1 MKICSSCRRCFDEAA
16 EFCVEPDHP
25 PLSEIIGRNCDSIG
39 GYSLERLIGSGVKG
53 EVYRARQIETGTPC
67 RISIVK
73 VDETR
78 HDRFLGEARTAASL
92 YHPNIAD
99 VYEAGSLESGDV
111 FAVMEEPDGQSV
123 RELLNNVGV
132 PQLLTTIQVVRQAAE
147 TLHAI
152 HQTGIIH
159 RAVRPENIILTTDA
173 EQRLLVR
180 IKNLDLGG
188 AVQHSITSNKFLIDT
203 AIDAIR
209 YFAPEQCVGDDATVQ
224 SDVYG
229 LGIVFYEMLAGSP
242 PFDAES
248 AVGLIQ
254 QHRQQRPAD
263 VEINS
268 FDLRMLITHSLST
281 ALQKEPD
288 KRQTSANAF
297 ARQLRHIEQLA
308 THSPTPPP
316 AVNTAAH
323 PHVTPLSNTAVVSA
337 SASAIPSTPIIK
349 HVAVAKAVPD
359 GALLTI
365 AAADADKPRMH
376 EQSIVAASTQFPE
389 QDPSELRIEETTAPA
404 PETTTIEKDHR
415 PRPERSRLLS
425 RKKRLHS
432 SRTTTTKESPKINTV
447 SENNGSHV
455 LSFQRTS
462 AAVAAAVPVP
472 PSATATSANIN
483 TARKIQWVQ
492 PDDDIPSEAAVVT
505 ALANAPTASSV
516 TQSTPAPPVSISTA
530 RKIQWSQPDD
540 DVPAGAAVIAEL
552 ANVAAAPPVSLP
564 TPATSASINTPRK
577 IEWAQPDDDVP
588 SDAAVLA
595 ELVND
600 GMPLP
605 QFDSFDIEDEITIV
619 ERRRIQIDLEKIE
632 TPEYTFQPEL
642 PSQRPFGARE
652 VAFFPTILGATRDAR
667 ATTRARLIPGLGVVP
682 DPTRPFAP
690 RYYRG
695 FMIGGGVIAAALV
708 LLIANFVAG
717 DQIVAGSPSTSETVR
732 TDARKAPAPPAVK
745 IKEETAAAVDIPS
758 LAVRQTVDVDE
769 STDDP
774 KPVKAKTEASPAP
787 EKSPSADPTPVT
799 KIAPAIKQPQTA
811 VDTAPLRTTL
821 VISKKNGK
829 LSSTIERDDE
839 QAIQRKPA
847 RQSARPTI
855 TRPRIVATPDN

>member
-16 EFCVEPDHP
+16 EFCVEQEHP
-25 PLSEIIGRNCDSIG
+25 PLSEIVGRNCDSIG
-39 GYSLERLIGSGVKG
+39 GYVLEHLVDSGVKG

-78 HDRFLGEARTAASL
+78 RERFLSEARKAAAL

-132 PQLLTTIQVVRQAAE
+132 PQLLTTIQIVRQAAE

-152 HQTGIIH
+152 HQSGLLH

-180 IKNLDLGG
+180 VQNLDLGG
-188 AVQHSITSNKFLIDT
+188 AVEHSITSNKFLIDT
-203 AIDAIR
+203 AVDSIR
-209 YFAPEQCVGDDATVQ
+209 YFAPEQCVGDDATPH

-229 LGIVFYEMLAGSP
+229 LGIIFYEMLVGAP
-242 PFDAES
+242 PFDAHT

-316 AVNTAAH
+316 AVKTAAH

-337 SASAIPSTPIIK
+337 SASAIPSTPIIE
-349 HVAVAKAVPD
+349 HVAVAKAVSD
-359 GALLTI
+359 GTLLTI

-376 EQSIVAASTQFPE
+376 EQSIVAASTEFPE

-415 PRPERSRLLS
+415 PRSERSRLLS

-447 SENNGSHV
+447 SEYNGSHV
-455 LSFQRTS
+455 LSFQRNS
-462 AAVAAAVPVP
+462 VNAA
-472 PSATATSANIN
+472 PSAPVSRPTPAISVNIS
-483 TARKIQWVQ
+483 TARKIQWAQ
-492 PDDDIPSEAAVVT
+492 PDDDIPSEAAVIAELTNAAAPPPVT
-505 ALANAPTASSV
+505 L
-516 TQSTPAPPVSISTA
+516 PAPATSPGISTA
-530 RKIQWSQPDD
+530 RKIQWVQPAD
-540 DVPAGAAVIAEL
+540 DVPSEAAVIAEL
-552 ANVAAAPPVSLP
+552 ANAAPPPVIQSEPAISAAVS
-564 TPATSASINTPRK
+564 TGRK
-577 IEWAQPDDDVP
+577 IQWVQPDDDVP
-588 SDAAVLA
+588 SEGAVFA
-595 ELVND
+595 ELAKD
-600 GMPLP
+600 GTPMP
-605 QFDSFDIEDEITIV
+605 QFDGFDIEEEITIV
-619 ERRRIQIDLEKIE
+619 EPRRIQIDLAKVE
-632 TPEYTFQPEL
+632 TPEYAFQPEH
-642 PSQRPFGARE
+642 PSQRPFNARE

-667 ATTRARLIPGLGVVP
+667 ATTRARLTSSLGTVP

-732 TDARKAPAPPAVK
+732 TVSRQEKSTAPAVK
-745 IKEETAAAVDIPS
+745 VKEETIAEVDIPS
-758 LAVRQTVDVDE
+758 LPVRQTVDVDE

-774 KPVKAKTEASPAP
+774 KPVKAKPEASPAP

-799 KIAPAIKQPQTA
+799 KLAPAIKQPQTA
-811 VDTAPLRTTL
+811 VDTSPLRTTL

-829 LSSTIERDDE
+829 LSSTIETEGDGRA
-839 QAIQRKPA
+839 QMKPA
-847 RQSARPTI
+847 SKRAGSTI
-855 TRPRIVATPDN
+855 TRPRIVATPEK